1 MLAAVVTNLL
11 TLGGGR
17 ALLVGATFGLAK
29 AYAVLGLLWLGTI
42 GLPTSLGVAGV
53 AAVWGR
59 IPLFSGMAGFCVVA
73 ALAGFT
79 LQLLVF
85 ILAWHGLWSWE
96 RANDWQGF
104 VPPHDMP
111 RTKNPPEG
119 FFATANEDLNRY
131 GRSRPINMPM
141 GPYRADRIRE
151 LLAARDNFA
160 VEDMRAMHFDVCSRQ
175 ADFFMKILRPLLPPI
190 PSRGA

>member
-42 GLPTSLGVAGV
+42 GLPTPLGVAGV

-73 ALAGFT
+73 PLAGFT
-79 LQLLVF
+79 LQILVF
-85 ILAWHGLWSWE
+85 LLAWHDLRSWE
-96 RANDWQGF
+96 RANDW
-104 VPPHDMP
+104 
-111 RTKNPPEG
+111 
-119 FFATANEDLNRY
+119 
-131 GRSRPINMPM
+131 
-141 GPYRADRIRE
+141 
-151 LLAARDNFA
+151 
-160 VEDMRAMHFDVCSRQ
+160 
-175 ADFFMKILRPLLPPI
+175 
-190 PSRGA
+190 